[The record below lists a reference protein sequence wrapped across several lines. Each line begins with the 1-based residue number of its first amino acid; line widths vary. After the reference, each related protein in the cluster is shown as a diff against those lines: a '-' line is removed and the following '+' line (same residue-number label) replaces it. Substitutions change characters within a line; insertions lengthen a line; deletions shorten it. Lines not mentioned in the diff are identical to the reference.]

1 MCISK
6 RFNNTGKSG
15 NHGMQEVDLLKRRMI
30 EDKLE
35 EEKSQIVV
43 SCVNGCD
50 YTLLGEKIPLRE
62 AMLLEDHIQK
72 NHLCPFC
79 RTSNGSINFQ
89 YCAENQH
96 HLREYSFVLGDKKYY
111 TIYTPRGYRFLP
123 PEEDND

>member
-1 MCISK
+1 VIIHCWG
-6 RFNNTGKSG
+6 GK
-15 NHGMQEVDLLKRRMI
+15 
-30 EDKLE
+30 
-35 EEKSQIVV
+35 KS
-43 SCVNGCD
+43 
-50 YTLLGEKIPLRE
+50 LLRE
-62 AMLLEDHIQK
+62 AMLFRRSYPKESSFVL
-72 NHLCPFC
+72 FC